1 MASSVARSRPSL
13 TLGTVMRSGLA
24 STTLKARLAVRGSVA
39 QRLERTTH
47 NREVDGSNPSG
58 AMALLRLPTGVPP
71 PEPRTLLW
79 QDPRPC
85 SWWRRVTRD
94 ALGFSWRHA
103 EGASVV
109 GAPACAAGLD
119 RSYSPSG

>member
-58 AMALLRLPTGVPP
+58 AIAVPQRAPSLLVFVPSSDAPRPKGSRLCRSAADCAFGV
-71 PEPRTLLW
+71 LD
-79 QDPRPC
+79 QDPSR
-85 SWWRRVTRD
+85 
-94 ALGFSWRHA
+94 L
-103 EGASVV
+103 V
-109 GAPACAAGLD
+109 GGE
-119 RSYSPSG
+119 